1 MRGCGERVG
10 AVNPRRRGPP
20 RPSPRR
26 GGCSGSRGRPS
37 HSGREGRAR
46 PRPPRLPVLAGGL
59 ALRHR
64 SVRSVSGRGGRRGRA
79 RSVGGGRGRRHG
91 APGLSADEWAV
102 GRWGRSWEPAG
113 ASRGLQ
119 IPQGYAAG
127 YPPSPRIGHRQ
138 PGKDPT
144 PRVATNSA
152 HTAPGKPSID
162 IYLIQSFLIHTVDG
176 PPVPLRAWG
185 RGRGPGQT
193 VTR

>member
-1 MRGCGERVG
+1 MRDPSRRAYRSSQAASLCATVRSVPSPAAGGGGDERGASEEAGGAAMELQASALANGRVG
-10 AVNPRRRGPP
+10 RWSAV
-20 RPSPRR
+20 
-26 GGCSGSRGRPS
+26 GSL
-37 HSGREGRAR
+37 RAR
-46 PRPPRLPVLAGGL
+46 PADYKSHKAMRLGTPP
-59 ALRHR
+59 
-64 SVRSVSGRGGRRGRA
+64 
-79 RSVGGGRGRRHG
+79 
-91 APGLSADEWAV
+91 
-102 GRWGRSWEPAG
+102 
-113 ASRGLQ
+113 
-119 IPQGYAAG
+119 
-127 YPPSPRIGHRQ
+127 IGHRQ